1 MLKVK
6 LLTSKK
12 VGTTYRFLKMAKN
25 HIFIKIFGF
34 MIDSNRPLSLKN
46 PHLDTSDTKIGLK
59 TPKLLISNPWKR
71 ILVHAY
77 RNLTYSLR
85 YVSTKILV
93 EVTLVVELSD
103 YLKKTKM
110 LQVVFSFCGI
120 SSKLSG
126 WILGT
131 LRDQF
136 FLFVWC
142 AAPLQNCNEF

>member
-59 TPKLLISNPWKR
+59 TPKLLISNP
-71 ILVHAY
+71 
-77 RNLTYSLR
+77 
-85 YVSTKILV
+85 
-93 EVTLVVELSD
+93 
-103 YLKKTKM
+103 
-110 LQVVFSFCGI
+110 
-120 SSKLSG
+120 
-126 WILGT
+126 
-131 LRDQF
+131 
-136 FLFVWC
+136 
-142 AAPLQNCNEF
+142 